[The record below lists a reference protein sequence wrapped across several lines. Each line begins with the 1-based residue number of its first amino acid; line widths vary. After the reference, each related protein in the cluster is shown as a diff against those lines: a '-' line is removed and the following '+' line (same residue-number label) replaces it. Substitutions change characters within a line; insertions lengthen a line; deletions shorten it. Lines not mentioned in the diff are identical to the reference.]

1 MESSITI
8 LLAQTIEDPPVWQRF
23 NEAFTEGH
31 TDFDCAKMS
40 PNRAVLKKKHKAS
53 TASARSSRSRTASTR
68 RVTRK
73 TTPRKQIR
81 LLIADDHALI
91 LEGLAATIGR
101 QDDMTV
107 VAKASNGREA
117 VEMWSMHRPDVSL
130 LDLRMPELNGVG
142 VIREVRDLDVSA
154 RVIVHTTYDTDEE
167 IYQAVRAGAK
177 AYLLKDAPLE
187 ELLDA
192 IRKVHA
198 GETCIPPAL
207 GAKLASRMS
216 GEAMTGREMD
226 VLRLLARGKSNKEIG
241 STLFISET
249 TVKTHV
255 RSIFAKLS
263 VVSRTEAIAAAN
275 QRGVIQL

>member
-1 MESSITI
+1 VTRQRTRAEFFVSSLARKHTKDAKI
-8 LLAQTIEDPPVWQRF
+8 LIVLRDAQRLQWSRVK
-23 NEAFTEGH
+23 
-31 TDFDCAKMS
+31 AKS
-40 PNRAVLKKKHKAS
+40 KKPKAS
-53 TASARSSRSRTASTR
+53 VVRKRTGSSRPA
-68 RVTRK
+68 TRK
-73 TTPRKQIR
+73 TTARDKIR

-117 VEMWSMHRPDVSL
+117 VDLWTAHRPDVSL
-130 LDLRMPELNGVG
+130 LDLRMPKLNGVG

-216 GEAMTGREMD
+216 GDALTGREID
-226 VLRLLARGKSNKEIG
+226 VLKLLARGRSNKEIG
-241 STLFISET
+241 ADLFISET

-255 RSIFAKLS
+255 RSIFTKLN
-263 VVSRTEAIAAAN
+263 VMSRTEAIAAAN
-275 QRGVIQL
+275 QRGLIQL

>member
-1 MESSITI
+1 MKTR
-8 LLAQTIEDPPVWQRF
+8 P
-23 NEAFTEGH
+23 
-31 TDFDCAKMS
+31 
-40 PNRAVLKKKHKAS
+40 KARRKP
-53 TASARSSRSRTASTR
+53 ARSRRKQAEATR
-68 RVTRK
+68 RGIGK
-73 TTPRKQIR
+73 NLASEKIR

-101 QDDMTV
+101 QNDMTV

-117 VEMWSMHRPDVSL
+117 VELWKAHRPDVSL
-130 LDLRMPELNGVG
+130 LDLRMPTLNGVG
-142 VIREVRDLDVSA
+142 VIKELRDLDVSA

-177 AYLLKDAPLE
+177 GYLLKDAPLE
-187 ELLDA
+187 DLLDS

-216 GEAMTGREMD
+216 GAALTDREVD
-226 VLRLLARGKSNKEIG
+226 VLKFLARGRSNKEIG
-241 STLFISET
+241 TDLFISET

-255 RSIFAKLS
+255 RSIFSKLN
-263 VVSRTEAIAAAN
+263 VMSRTEAIAAAN
-275 QRGVIQL
+275 KRGLIQLQ